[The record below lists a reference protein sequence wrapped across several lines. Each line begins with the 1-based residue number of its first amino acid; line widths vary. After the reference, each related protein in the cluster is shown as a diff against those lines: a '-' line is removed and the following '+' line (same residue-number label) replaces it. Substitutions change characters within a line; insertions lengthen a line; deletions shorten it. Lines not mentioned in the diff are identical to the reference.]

1 MVLPFVEV
9 VGVADAAEGV
19 LESAGLPHPS
29 ENNVATKAAAARERW
44 NMIGML
50 AQETLQ
56 QNRKAHA
63 HVEVTGKRQNWPH
76 PSISESL
83 SCAEQRCAVCFY
95 VACVFPVSCLQPI

>member
-1 MVLPFVEV
+1 MVVPFVEV

-63 HVEVTGKRQNWPH
+63 HVEVTEKQ
-76 PSISESL
+76 
-83 SCAEQRCAVCFY
+83 V
-95 VACVFPVSCLQPI
+95 

>member
-1 MVLPFVEV
+1 MVVPFVEV

-63 HVEVTGKRQNWPH
+63 HVEVTGKRVGSAP
-76 PSISESL
+76 PVP
-83 SCAEQRCAVCFY
+83 QRKPELCGEAMCGLFLY
-95 VACVFPVSCLQPI
+95 CL